1 MPPRKPRVCSDPG
14 CKGRPAAEVISPSTV
29 RYKGP
34 VLEGGGP
41 LKAPGRICLDH
52 LLRWWPAQRKPWL
65 RDWLERQQERAVI
78 LEAATLRDY
87 DARVPSEQKR
97 ARVSA
102 VRPWERPKGETA

>member
-1 MPPRKPRVCSDPG
+1 MPPRKPRVCSNPG
-14 CKGRPAAEVISPSTV
+14 CEGAPVAEVISPSTV

-34 VLEGGGP
+34 VLGGGT
-41 LKAPGRICLDH
+41 LKASGAICLDH
-52 LLRWWPAQRKPWL
+52 LLRWWPGQRKAWL
-65 RDWLERQQERAVI
+65 RKWLGRQQERAVI

-87 DARVPSEQKR
+87 DARVPSERKR